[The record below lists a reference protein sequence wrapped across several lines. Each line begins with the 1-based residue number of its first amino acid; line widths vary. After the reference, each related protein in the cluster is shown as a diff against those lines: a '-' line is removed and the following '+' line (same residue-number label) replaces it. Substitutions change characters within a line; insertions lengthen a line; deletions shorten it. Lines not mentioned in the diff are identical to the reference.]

1 MKLLLPT
8 LLLLPALASAQTPHL
23 SQTGGSTTGTTTWSI
38 EAAPN
43 QVYGVLLALTESPS
57 QPFPGVQLDIPL
69 TLLQLT
75 FNLPGFL
82 GTTSPTGTAAASF
95 TLAEPALAGLTVSAQ
110 ALTGPNFDD
119 PSNLIRVTLANEGTF
134 APTLGNPILPIAGGA
149 AAPDANGDLIFA
161 GGSGPLAQRYLADL
175 EEFEDAGITF
185 GTGLLAQATAL
196 NDGRILFTGG
206 FDTAGAPTADSA
218 VYDPVTELTTTLA
231 MGQKRAGHQATLMS
245 DGRVMITGGFADIN
259 VDLEAILADPL
270 QIISVFQGLLSSTEF
285 FNPATDTF
293 AAGPNML
300 EPRALHTATAMN
312 NGKILVAGGMS
323 LLPIVNIPNISGTAY
338 AYDPNLGSFGFPSFF
353 SGPRL
358 MHSAIL
364 QADGSVL
371 LAGGLAV
378 DLAAFLT
385 SGDPLDITVGSL
397 DDIQRYTTTF
407 FGGSFSGAGTMAES
421 RAAAGM
427 GLTSKGDILIAGGL
441 HVTLGANLTSLD
453 FGLTATSEVYTQGS
467 GISATG
473 SMASPRVFP
482 VLVPLADGTTMIVG
496 GGPVEA
502 EVYQP

>member
-8 LLLLPALASAQTPHL
+8 LLLLPALATAQTPHL
-23 SQTGGSTTGTTTWSI
+23 SQTGGSTTSTTTWSI

-43 QVYGVLLALTESPS
+43 QVYGVLLALTETPS
-57 QPFPGVQLDIPL
+57 EPFPGVFLDIPL
-69 TLLQLT
+69 TLLPLT

-82 GTTSPTGTAAASF
+82 GTTSPTGTAAAAF
-95 TLAEPALAGLTVSAQ
+95 TLAEPALAGLTISAQ
-110 ALTGPNFDD
+110 ALTGPNFDA

-134 APTLGNPILPIAGGA
+134 APTLGNPILPIVGGA

-175 EEFEDAGITF
+175 EEFEDAGVTF
-185 GTGLLAQATAL
+185 GTGLLAQATGL

-206 FDTAGAPTADSA
+206 FDTAGTPTADSA
-218 VYDPVTELTTTLA
+218 VYDPNTELTTTLA
-231 MGQKRAGHQATLMS
+231 MGEKRAGHQATLMS
-245 DGRVMITGGFADIN
+245 DGRVMITGGFANIS
-259 VDLEAILADPL
+259 VDLQAIIADPL
-270 QIISVFQGLLSSTEF
+270 QIISVFQGLLNSTEF
-285 FNPATDTF
+285 FDPTTDTF

-323 LLPIVNIPNISGTAY
+323 LLPIVNLPNISGTAY
-338 AYDPNLGSFGFPSFF
+338 AYDPNIGSFGFPSFF
-353 SGPRL
+353 SGARL
-358 MHSAIL
+358 LHSAIL

-371 LAGGLAV
+371 MAGGLAV
-378 DLAAFLT
+378 DLSGFLT

-407 FGGSFSGAGTMAES
+407 FGGSFSSVGTLSES

-427 GLTSKGDILIAGGL
+427 GRTSKGGVLIAGGL
-441 HVTLGANLTSLD
+441 HVTLGANLTTLD

-467 GISATG
+467 GVTSTG
-473 SMASPRVFP
+473 SMANPRVFP

-502 EVYQP
+502 EIFQP

>member
-8 LLLLPALASAQTPHL
+8 LLLLPALATAQTPHL
-23 SQTGGSTTGTTTWSI
+23 SQTGGSTTSTSTWSI

-43 QVYGVLLALTESPS
+43 QVYGVLLALTETPS
-57 QPFPGVQLDIPL
+57 EPFPGVFLDIPL
-69 TLLQLT
+69 TLLPLT

-82 GTTSPTGTAAASF
+82 GTTSPTGTAAAAF
-95 TLAEPALAGLTVSAQ
+95 TLAEPALAGLTISAQ
-110 ALTGPNFDD
+110 ALTGPNFDA

-134 APTLGNPILPIAGGA
+134 APTLGNPILPIVGGA

-175 EEFEDAGITF
+175 EEFEDAGVTF
-185 GTGLLAQATAL
+185 GTGLLAQATGL

-206 FDTAGAPTADSA
+206 FDTAGTPTADSA
-218 VYDPVTELTTTLA
+218 VYDPNTELTTTLA
-231 MGQKRAGHQATLMS
+231 MGEKRAGHQATLMS
-245 DGRVMITGGFADIN
+245 DGRVMITGGFANIS
-259 VDLEAILADPL
+259 VDLQAIIADPL
-270 QIISVFQGLLSSTEF
+270 QIISVFQGLLNSTEF
-285 FNPATDTF
+285 FDPTTDTF

-323 LLPIVNIPNISGTAY
+323 LLPIVNLPNISGTAY
-338 AYDPNLGSFGFPSFF
+338 AYDPNIGSFGFPSFF
-353 SGPRL
+353 SGARL
-358 MHSAIL
+358 LHSAIL

-371 LAGGLAV
+371 MAGGLAV
-378 DLAAFLT
+378 DLSGFLT

-407 FGGSFSGAGTMAES
+407 FGGSFSSVGTLSES

-427 GLTSKGDILIAGGL
+427 GRTSKGGVLIAGGL
-441 HVTLGANLTSLD
+441 HVTLGANLTTLD

-467 GISATG
+467 GVTSTG
-473 SMASPRVFP
+473 SMANPRVFP

-502 EVYQP
+502 EIFQP